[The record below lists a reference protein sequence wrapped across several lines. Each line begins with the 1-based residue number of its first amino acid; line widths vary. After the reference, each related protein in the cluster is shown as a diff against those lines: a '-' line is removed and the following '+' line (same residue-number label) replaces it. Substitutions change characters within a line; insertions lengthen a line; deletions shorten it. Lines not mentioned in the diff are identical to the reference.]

1 MDYRNAFAISASGMT
16 VEKTRLD
23 TTAVN
28 LANVHSTRG
37 ADGKL
42 FRPLTVKVGEAGANF
57 AANFDQLAGGAPLK
71 GAALRGVEVLRI
83 EQSNVAPR
91 MVYEPGNP
99 DADDKGY
106 VALPGMNQ
114 VTEMVNLASALR
126 AYEANVVAMNATKTM
141 ALKALE
147 LGGGP

>member
-1 MDYRNAFAISASGMT
+1 MDYRNAFAISATGMT

-42 FRPLTVKVGEAGANF
+42 FRPLAVKVTESSANF
-57 AANFDQLAGGAPLK
+57 AAGFDQLRGTALHGAQ
-71 GAALRGVEVLRI
+71 VLRI
-83 EQSNVAPR
+83 EETDVAPR
-91 MVYEPGNP
+91 KLYEPGNP

-106 VALPGMNQ
+106 VSMPGVNQ
-114 VTEMVNLASALR
+114 VTEMVNMASALR
-126 AYEANVVAMNATKTM
+126 AYEANVVAMNAAKTM

-147 LGGGP
+147 LGGGQ